1 MHSIPMQTVRKEIRK
16 SMSVRTNYF
25 NIALDVVS
33 IITSRAG
40 NGCLEIRLS
49 IFVFART
56 ANMDIRIRI
65 RFQYGCQMDI
75 SEFDL

>member
-33 IITSRAG
+33 IITIHKPQLQR
-40 NGCLEIRLS
+40 R
-49 IFVFART
+49 V
-56 ANMDIRIRI
+56 
-65 RFQYGCQMDI
+65 Y
-75 SEFDL
+75 